1 MGLIDDM
8 QALILIDAMEARQ
21 ARHVAALREG
31 IAREGLNEAALAAME
46 LMYSTGWKECIE
58 EMRSMRAGR

>member
-8 QALILIDAMEARQ
+8 QALILIDAMEERQ
-21 ARHVAALREG
+21 ARHVAGLREKLS
-31 IAREGLNEAALAAME
+31 ETDLNEEALAALE

-58 EMRSMRAGR
+58 EMRNMRGGR